1 MAHYNHFAVFKKID
15 EQMKGEKRPA
25 EVSRRLAFG
34 IEGQEQKNAISK
46 GFDIIGCLKVWKIL

>member
-34 IEGQEQKNAISK
+34 IEGQEQKMQFPEA
-46 GFDIIGCLKVWKIL
+46 LILLVV